1 MKGVQQ
7 QSAQHSPTSAAQAG
21 AGQREA
27 SDSVRG
33 AVRGMS
39 FDEGAAAL
47 APVQR
52 KAVQR
57 SPGGSVGGAAS
68 SAVGAAN
75 TGASTAAGAAQSA
88 APAAAPAAAPGAAAQ
103 SPYGGDAGSAS
114 ITAGTINL
122 NAPMVQAN
130 GVLRASTIIADTVIG
145 SNYTP
150 GAGNLM

>member
-7 QSAQHSPTSAAQAG
+7 QSAQNSPTSTAQAG
-21 AGQREA
+21 AVQREA

-57 SPGGSVGGAAS
+57 APGVGGGSS
-68 SAVGAAN
+68 SASAAAPSVPQN
-75 TGASTAAGAAQSA
+75 A
-88 APAAAPAAAPGAAAQ
+88 APAPAPAAAPGAAAQ
-103 SPYGGDAGSAS
+103 SPYGGDASSAS

-130 GVLRASTIIADTVIG
+130 GVLRASTIIADNVIG

-150 GAGNLM
+150 GAGNVM